1 MDDTYLWATDLIR
14 LQKMATNLQ
23 QRLQQHGM
31 SIQPDKT
38 QFIQSHTTEQ
48 PSTIRL
54 GKETIQAR
62 DPATPISVFNQPV
75 SSQANENH
83 LAAHLST
90 KARNV
95 FHKQKHIL
103 TSNAPILAKLRLIAT
118 TITTAALWG
127 CESWPVHHTL
137 LTAANTAQYRIVAR
151 AMGLKRRPG
160 ETGAA
165 HYQRQIRQARLAV
178 FKNHQTRW
186 STHILQSIWKL
197 HGHIARQKGAAPD
210 NVAQATL
217 QVESRTS

>member
-1 MDDTYLWATDLIR
+1 
-14 LQKMATNLQ
+14 
-23 QRLQQHGM
+23 M

-75 SSQANENH
+75 SFQANESH
-83 LAAHLST
+83 LAAHLAT
-90 KARNV
+90 KARNA

-103 TSNAPILAKLRLIAT
+103 TSSAPILAKLKLIAT

-137 LTAANTAQYRIVAR
+137 LTAANAAQYRVVAR

-160 ETGAA
+160 ETVHMETPRTHRATGGGSAG
-165 HYQRQIRQARLAV
+165 QRGTS
-178 FKNHQTRW
+178 HP
-186 STHILQSIWKL
+186 SM
-197 HGHIARQKGAAPD
+197 
-210 NVAQATL
+210 AQPSL
-217 QVESRTS
+217 VESRASQTQRRPSRHTIQSVPRCGTVCSPHGGAELATNSQQQTGLDTIANQLHPCP